1 MHLKSLK
8 KHLSKYLLLYVIV
21 CMGAGIGAGYPAA
34 GYVADH
40 KGVFTIL
47 TTIAVFFIIYPMMIN
62 LKLDSLQLAVKN
74 WRGIFLALVYNF
86 VLAPLFGYFLAR
98 GFLHDQQLAM
108 GFLLVMVV
116 PCSSMSIGYTGL
128 AEGNVELA
136 TVVMAASFIFSIF
149 AVPAWMS
156 LFAAQYHML
165 SPTWVLIKSM
175 LTVLAAPMIAGYLTR
190 LGLIRR
196 LGERRFM
203 QLLPFFPS
211 LSLIAMY
218 GIVFLIFFMKATLI
232 VHKWEL
238 VVWLTIP
245 NTLFIGIALLL
256 ITWIDRSIRL
266 SYADHMAIVF
276 ASTGKNNGTAI
287 ALATM
292 AFSPMVAI
300 PAATLP
306 IFQILLL
313 VLYLKAAPLVR
324 RYFAAEHEEN
334 ERKDEAK
341 GTAHVPRSRREHECS

>member
-1 MHLKSLK
+1 MRLRSLK
-8 KHLSKYLLLYVIV
+8 NHLSKYLLLYVIA
-21 CMGAGIGAGYPAA
+21 CMGIGVGAGYPAA
-34 GYVADH
+34 GYVTAH
-40 KGVFTIL
+40 KGVFTSL
-47 TTIAVFFIIYPMMIN
+47 TTVAVFFIIYPMMVN
-62 LKLDSLQLAVKN
+62 LKLDSLRLAAKN
-74 WRGIFLALVYNF
+74 WRGILLALAYNF
-86 VLAPLFGYFLAR
+86 LLAPLFGYLLAR

-136 TVVMAASFIFSIF
+136 TVVMAVSFIFSIF

-156 LFAAQYHML
+156 LFAAQYHMP
-165 SPTWVLIKSM
+165 SPTWILIKSM
-175 LTVLAAPMIAGYLTR
+175 LTVLIAPMIAGYLTR
-190 LGLIRR
+190 IGLIKR

-203 QLLPFFPS
+203 QLLPLFPS

-238 VVWLTIP
+238 VAWLTIP
-245 NTLFIGIALLL
+245 NTLFMGLTLLL
-256 ITWIDRSIRL
+256 ITWIDRLIHL
-266 SYADHMAIVF
+266 SYEDHMAIVF

-292 AFSPMVAI
+292 AFSPLVAI

-306 IFQILLL
+306 IFQILLM
-313 VLYLKAAPLVR
+313 VTYLKAAPRLR
-324 RYFAAEHEEN
+324 RYFSGKRRAEAEVN
-334 ERKDEAK
+334 D
-341 GTAHVPRSRREHECS
+341 V